1 MISKAVT
8 QYAQQH
14 GFTFYVNGMGYRNL
28 AQITDLNGKHI
39 SWCSNNSARAK
50 QAIELIIKQTTIN
63 AKSNDA
69 IVTESEQALADL
81 LPPVVTID
89 ATVAEQAY
97 QELQPMTA
105 WEQRRAAH
113 LAINSTFGS
122 DDSSTYSRADN
133 YGDDA
138 FAFSNRYGCG
148 ALI

>member
-81 LPPVVTID
+81 LPPVVAICE
-89 ATVAEQAY
+89 VEAETAY
-97 QELQPMTA
+97 LELLPLT
-105 WEQRRAAH
+105 WEQRRALRTVDA
-113 LAINSTFGS
+113 S
-122 DDSSTYSRADN
+122 DFASTYTRADN
-133 YGDDA
+133 FGDDA
-138 FAFSNRYGCG
+138 FVLSNRYGCG